1 MQQWKNTKI
10 SQRLVLS
17 LSMILILVVF
27 LGVFALVNLAKI
39 HTTNQFQQ
47 TTWLPQQTWINEIQ
61 SQLDAS
67 TPNTSALRSLL
78 NTLPSTLPTERHK
91 EIHSA
96 LLGYLATPQAQS
108 TLREALL
115 RLNQQ
120 QLEQIYQMVAA
131 DAAVQQHVGNVVV
144 TVIPPVLVLT
154 LILLWRLIRSIT
166 RPLQAAVAVAE
177 TIAAGNLN
185 CQIAIDGPEETK
197 RLGLALGTMRDNLHN
212 TLTQIQNSSADLLQA
227 ADNMRKAA
235 QITTDNLQQ
244 QNQQVEQTATAINQM
259 AVSVEEVAQYANSTA
274 HSSRDC
280 VSASAEGQQRLSATV
295 TDIQVLVQ
303 QVLGACKQSEELAHK
318 AKDIGQALVIIRNT
332 AEQTN
337 LLALNAAIEAARAG
351 DSGRGFAVVADEV
364 RALAQ
369 RTQASTKEIEQIVS
383 LIQQGT
389 VQTTQALQ
397 KSARQANHTL
407 ARTTQTNDNLQH
419 FTELTAK
426 INDNNT
432 TIASATEEQA
442 VVSREI
448 DGNLVR
454 IHDLTSLSLEQAQ
467 ITAQSGEI
475 LTQLASHLR
484 QVVSRFTL

>member
-1 MQQWKNTKI
+1 MPHWTNTKI

-27 LGVFALVNLAKI
+27 LGVFALANLAKVR
-39 HTTNQFQQ
+39 TTNQLQQ
-47 TTWLPQQTWINEIQ
+47 STWLPQQAWLNDVQ
-61 SQLDAS
+61 SQLNIP
-67 TPNTSALRSLL
+67 TPDTSALHRLL
-78 NTLPSTLPTERHK
+78 NTLPSTLPTEQRK

-96 LLGYLATPQAQS
+96 LLGYLAAPPTLN
-108 TLREALL
+108 TLRATLL

-120 QLEQIYQMVAA
+120 QLEQIYQTTAA
-131 DAAVQQHVGNVVV
+131 DAAVYQHVGNVIV

-166 RPLQAAVAVAE
+166 RPLQSAVAVAE

-185 CQIAIDGPEETK
+185 CPIEIDGPEETK

-212 TLTQIQNSSADLLQA
+212 TLTQIQNSSTDLLQA

-259 AVSVEEVAQYANSTA
+259 AVSVEEVAQYADATA
-274 HSSRDC
+274 QSSRAC
-280 VSASAEGQQRLSATV
+280 VNASADGQQQLSATID
-295 TDIQVLVQ
+295 DIQLLVQ
-303 QVLGACKQSEELAHK
+303 QVLGACEQSEELAHK
-318 AKDIGQALVIIRNT
+318 AEDIGQTLVIIRNI

-351 DSGRGFAVVADEV
+351 DNGRGFAVVADEV

-369 RTQASTKEIEQIVS
+369 RTQTSTKEIEQIVS

-389 VQTTQALQ
+389 LQTTQALQ
-397 KSARQANHTL
+397 SSARQAAQTL
-407 ARTTQTNDNLQH
+407 ARTTQTNDNLKH
-419 FTELTAK
+419 VAELTTK

-454 IHDLTSLSLEQAQ
+454 IHDLTRLSLEQAQ
-467 ITAQSGEI
+467 ITAQSGEN
-475 LTQLASHLR
+475 LNQLASHLR